1 LTFRTTKYALCPNF
15 CVLLWSKAT
24 EKWCRYL
31 HARLQRIV
39 LMILMIFGGV
49 WLVNKSGTSQT
60 LENTSSNVI
69 VHPDASG
76 EILEVGDEGL
86 SEKCV

>member
-1 LTFRTTKYALCPNF
+1 
-15 CVLLWSKAT
+15 
-24 EKWCRYL
+24 
-31 HARLQRIV
+31 
-39 LMILMIFGGV
+39 MILMIFGGV